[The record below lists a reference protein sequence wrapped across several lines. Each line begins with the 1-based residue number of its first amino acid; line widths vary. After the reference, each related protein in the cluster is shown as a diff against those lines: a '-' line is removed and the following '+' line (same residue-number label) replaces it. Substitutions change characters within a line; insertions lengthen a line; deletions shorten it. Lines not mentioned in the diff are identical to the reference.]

1 VDEATFNPFADDV
14 VMRDAVSQ
22 VRRTMLKEPRGHRT
36 HALHSE
42 QGSLSPLAKPCPALG
57 QQAFLTQGAG
67 RTGVPAA
74 VVLALKLF
82 RCSSNA
88 LTSILNSL
96 GKPR

>member
-1 VDEATFNPFADDV
+1 
-14 VMRDAVSQ
+14 
-22 VRRTMLKEPRGHRT
+22 
-36 HALHSE
+36 
-42 QGSLSPLAKPCPALG
+42 LG

-88 LTSILNSL
+88 LTSL
-96 GKPR
+96 GSFTVDIFGSF